1 MKKIAFLLVF
11 MLAVAIIPAVT
22 SAVEYGGIGGRP
34 ANPRADNPRTQS
46 IFVYELEPGQE
57 QTDAVRVFNNTE
69 ETRTIKVGAV
79 DSALASD
86 GAFSCAQELEDKK
99 DVGSWI
105 QLSSASVTV
114 APGKSKDVPF
124 TINVPSNVSVGEH
137 GGCITIQDTQ
147 STESTTQNGVV
158 LSFRSAI
165 RVAITIPGEIVKDLN
180 FTQINTSADKD
191 SYIVRPTIENKGNVS
206 LDTNVTVRL
215 ISLIGT
221 VADTKEGTY
230 PILPNSSASWSFQLS
245 GPFWGGIYR
254 AEAEAKFDGNVNT
267 QLGESA
273 GNESSNRTISSGYI
287 LIAPSPIAAVIEG
300 FVALLLVAAI
310 ILGVK
315 KRSHKRHVKHRWQTY
330 VVKSGDTVKTVANA
344 HNIPWKKLASSNKLK
359 APYDLE
365 VGKKLRV
372 PPSASE

>member
-1 MKKIAFLLVF
+1 
-11 MLAVAIIPAVT
+11 
-22 SAVEYGGIGGRP
+22 
-34 ANPRADNPRTQS
+34 
-46 IFVYELEPGQE
+46 VYKRQ
-57 QTDAVRVFNNTE
+57 FNNTE

-79 DSALASD
+79 DSSLASD

-105 QLSSASVTV
+105 QLSSSSVTV
-114 APGKSKDVPF
+114 APGQNKDVPF
-124 TINVPSNVSVGEH
+124 TINVPNGISVGEH

-147 STESTTQNGVV
+147 NTESTTQNGVV

-165 RVAITIPGEIVKDLN
+165 RVAITIPGEIVKDLD
-180 FTQINTSADKD
+180 FTQINTSTDKG
-191 SYIVRPTIENKGNVS
+191 SYLVQPTIENKGNVS
-206 LDTNVTVRL
+206 LDTKVTVRL
-215 ISLIGT
+215 ISLVGT

-245 GPFWGGIYR
+245 SPFWGGIYR
-254 AEAEAKFDGNVNT
+254 AEAEAKFDGNVNS

-287 LIAPSPIAAVIEG
+287 FILPSPIAAIIEG
-300 FVALLLVAAI
+300 FIALLLVAAI
-310 ILGVK
+310 VLSIK
-315 KRSHKRHVKHRWQTY
+315 KHSHKRHVKHRWQTY
-330 VVKSGDTVKTVANA
+330 TVRNGDTVKTIASA

-365 VGKKLRV
+365 IGKKLRV
-372 PPSASE
+372 PPSTSE